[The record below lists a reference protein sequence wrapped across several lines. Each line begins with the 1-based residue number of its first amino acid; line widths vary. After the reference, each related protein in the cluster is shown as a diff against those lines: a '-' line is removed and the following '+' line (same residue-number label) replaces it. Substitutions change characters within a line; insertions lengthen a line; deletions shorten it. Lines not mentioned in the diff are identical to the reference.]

1 MRLNSTQKFLLF
13 FIPYFILYCI
23 SSHNALF
30 WDTVQFAGDHPNWYF
45 STNFQYPLLPN
56 SCDSGHPP
64 TFGFL
69 IASGWKIF
77 GRGLFQSHTFMLPF
91 IVLIV
96 WQAVRTGDLLFS
108 ENKKASFALSLL
120 ILTQSILLT
129 QCTLVSPDIWL
140 AGFFLF
146 TFNGI
151 LKQNKLQLII
161 GVIALGLISNRAMM
175 AAFTLYLFALGFGYT
190 PSVKGIKQWISY
202 AFSKVL
208 PFLPGAIIAIAYFS
222 YHYLVK
228 GWVGAPKDSP
238 WAAGFEFVAP
248 QRMVLNVLILGW
260 RIVDLG
266 NLATVS
272 AFVVVCFL
280 WWKNKIVFQQSRQKN
295 IAVALLVLILALF
308 WITAFP
314 LALYQGL
321 LAHRYLLPLNTS
333 IVIFTA
339 YLLFHSKI
347 NRKNT
352 WITLLVLV
360 QLSGHFWNYP
370 QRVSQGWEGRLAYL
384 NFFPLQ
390 KDFKDFMLKNGIKKE
405 EVATTGNMTA
415 SDYRTQM
422 TNDTA
427 GYKDFE
433 VDSGKYIWYCN
444 VANAMNKAVPY
455 YFEHLQILKREKR
468 GDVEMVLF
476 KRPEEE

>member
-30 WDTVQFAGDHPNWYF
+30 WDTVQFAGDHPNWYY
-45 STNFQYPLLPN
+45 STNFQYLLLPN

-64 TFGFL
+64 TFGLCIAL
-69 IASGWKIF
+69 IWKIF

-91 IVLIV
+91 IALIV
-96 WQAVRTGDLLFS
+96 WQAIRAGDLLFQN
-108 ENKKASFALSLL
+108 NKKAAFFLSLL
-120 ILTQSILLT
+120 VLTQSILLT
-129 QCTLVSPDIWL
+129 QCTLVSPDIWV
-140 AGFFLF
+140 AGFFLY

-151 LKQNKLQLII
+151 LKQNKWQIML
-161 GVIALGLISNRAMM
+161 GVIVLGIISNRAMM
-175 AAFTLYLFALGFGYT
+175 CAFTLYLFSLGYGYNV
-190 PSVKGIKQWISY
+190 SIKGLQQWFRY
-202 AFSKVL
+202 AFSKVI
-208 PFLPGAIIAIAYFS
+208 PFLPGAIIAISYFT

-248 QRMVLNVLILGW
+248 KRMAVNMLVLGW

-266 NLATVS
+266 NVFTVLTLAVT
-272 AFVVVCFL
+272 CFL
-280 WWKNKIVFQQSRQKN
+280 WWKKKIVFESGQQRN
-295 IAVALLVLILALF
+295 TAFALLILILAMF

-321 LAHRYLLPLNTS
+321 LAHRYLLPLNT
-333 IVIFTA
+333 IIGVLAI
-339 YLLFHSKI
+339 YLLFHSKMR
-347 NRKNT
+347 RKNI
-352 WITLLVLV
+352 WIVLMILV
-360 QLSGHFWNYP
+360 QLSGHIWNYP
-370 QRVSQGWEGRLAYL
+370 LSISQGWEGRLAYL
-384 NFFPLQ
+384 RFFPLR
-390 KDFKDFMLKNGIKKE
+390 KDFKDFMLEHSIPKE

-415 SDYRTQM
+415 SDYRTEM
-422 TNDTA
+422 TDDTTS
-427 GYKDFE
+427 YKDFE

-455 YFEHLQILKREKR
+455 YFQHFEILKREKS

-476 KRPEEE
+476 KRPEEN